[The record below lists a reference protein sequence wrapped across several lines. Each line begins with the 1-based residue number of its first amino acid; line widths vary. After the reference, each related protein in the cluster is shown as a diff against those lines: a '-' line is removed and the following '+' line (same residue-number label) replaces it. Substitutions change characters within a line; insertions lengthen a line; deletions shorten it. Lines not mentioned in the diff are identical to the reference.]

1 MFATVC
7 LNNGAGARILT
18 RNTARDKRQR
28 DQPTAPDTHPQQ
40 VQSQGVDGTHMV
52 LPARGV
58 PRKRHIRNTDERD
71 HEDEKQSHERAHP
84 ETGGGDHGGDHNG
97 HTFFFARI

>member
-1 MFATVC
+1 MFAAVC

-40 VQSQGVDGTHMV
+40 VQSQGVDGAHMV
-52 LPARGV
+52 LPARGM
-58 PRKRHIRNTDERD
+58 PRKRHIRDTDERD
-71 HEDEKQSHERAHP
+71 HEDKKQSHERAHP
-84 ETGGGDHGGDHNG
+84 ETSGGDHGGDHDG

>member
-1 MFATVC
+1 MFAAVC

-28 DQPTAPDTHPQQ
+28 DQPTAPDAHPQQ
-40 VQSQGVDGTHMV
+40 VQSQGVDSAHMV
-52 LPARGV
+52 LPARGM
-58 PRKRHIRNTDERD
+58 PRKRHIRDTDERD
-71 HEDEKQSHERAHP
+71 HEDEKQSHKRAHP
-84 ETGGGDHGGDHNG
+84 ETGGGDHGGDHDS